1 MANGVYNR
9 GKYQLALAAVNLD
22 TADLRV
28 MLVNATYTFDN
39 NHNFIDNAGASDPID
54 HEISVGGYARQA
66 LANTTVTEDDT
77 NDFAYL
83 DADDS
88 VFTSLVAGQTIGGA
102 ILFDQAGGADTARVV
117 IAFYDLTD
125 TATNGGNVT
134 VQWATPAN
142 GGVLKLA

>member
-9 GKYQLALAAVNLD
+9 GKQLLATAGANLSS
-22 TADLRV
+22 ADLRV
-28 MLVNATYTFDN
+28 MLVNSTYTFDN
-39 NHNFIDNAGASDPID
+39 NHNFIDNVAAGDPID

-66 LANTTVTEDDT
+66 LANKTVTEDDT

-83 DADDS
+83 DADDT
-88 VFTSLVAGQTIGGA
+88 VFTALAAGQTIGGA
-102 ILFDQAGGADTARVV
+102 ILYKHNASDAAAEV
-117 IAFYDLTD
+117 IAFYDLVD

-134 VQWATPAN
+134 IQWATPAN